1 MMLILKKLKQE
12 NSRQGDDAKIPRN
25 VHLWFFSFSM
35 VPSHCFLSPCYFF
48 ISLFHLW
55 IFFYFIF
62 YWTFFCL
69 FVFIPLMFL
78 FIPLSLHLPTMKA
91 LFSFLPFSYFVFLL
105 GALEWLLC
113 RISPSLSSILSEL
126 PPFILRYGAWVHMSP
141 ALENYQK

>member
-1 MMLILKKLKQE
+1 MQRYPEMFIF
-12 NSRQGDDAKIPRN
+12 
-25 VHLWFFSFSM
+25 VFFSFSM
-35 VPSHCFLSPCYFF
+35 VPSHCFLSPCFF
-48 ISLFHLW
+48 LFLCSISGYL
-55 IFFYFIF
+55 FYFIF

-69 FVFIPLMFL
+69 FVFVPLMFI

-113 RISPSLSSILSEL
+113 RTSLSLSSILSEL
-126 PPFILRYGAWVHMSP
+126 PPFIPRYGAWVHMSP